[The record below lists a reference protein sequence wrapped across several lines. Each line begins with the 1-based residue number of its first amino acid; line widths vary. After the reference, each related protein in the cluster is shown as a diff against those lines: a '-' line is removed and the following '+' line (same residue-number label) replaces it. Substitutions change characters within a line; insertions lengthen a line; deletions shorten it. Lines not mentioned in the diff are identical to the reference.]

1 MSLPAPR
8 SNPNVQDIIIT
19 TSRGSTQA
27 ATETL
32 PVSRA
37 TQVIQV
43 YMATIN
49 QTCYSAPTYIH
60 VPVYMRNM
68 YYEQGLEWL
77 FWKEVD
83 LEV

>member
-49 QTCYSAPTYIH
+49 QTCYSALTYI
-60 VPVYMRNM
+60 PVYMRNM
-68 YYEQGLEWL
+68 YYEQGFEWL

-83 LEV
+83 LQV